1 MRRSIGHLKTTG
13 RAGECAVTD
22 EPPKVPQVNLPHA
35 AVEPTDEAL
44 KARRAMDVQG
54 AREKWDGRLKK
65 KLEKTEG
72 YLILA
77 WRDGGWLRT

>member
-1 MRRSIGHLKTTG
+1 M
-13 RAGECAVTD
+13 TD
-22 EPPKVPQVNLPHA
+22 EPPKVPQVNLPDA

-44 KARRAMDVQG
+44 KARRATDAQG

-65 KLEKTEG
+65 LEKAKG

-77 WRDGGWLRT
+77 WRDGGWLGT